1 MKAEEL
7 LPDNQNQVIIN
18 GQEIRKGSIGAFL
31 LNCKTVINLDKSS
44 KEYRA
49 AMSNIK
55 EQALLLEKIGLF
67 EVFEIKI
74 PEIREALKNS

>member
-1 MKAEEL
+1 MKAEEI
-7 LPDNQNQVIIN
+7 LPDNQNQVTIN

-31 LNCKTVINLDKSS
+31 LNCKAVIDLDKNSN
-44 KEYRA
+44 EYKA
-49 AMSNIK
+49 TMNTIK

-74 PEIREALKNS
+74 PEIRKALKNS

>member
-7 LPDNQNQVIIN
+7 LPDNQNQVTIN

-31 LNCKTVINLDKSS
+31 LNCKTVINLDKNSN
-44 KEYRA
+44 EYKT

-67 EVFEIKI
+67 EVFEVKI
-74 PEIREALKNS
+74 PEIREALINS

>member
-7 LPDNQNQVIIN
+7 LPDNQNQITIN

-31 LNCKTVINLDKSS
+31 LNCKAVMKLDKNSN
-44 KEYRA
+44 EYKTT
-49 AMSNIK
+49 MNTIK
-55 EQALLLEKIGLF
+55 EQALVLEKIGLF

-74 PEIREALKNS
+74 PEIREALKAL